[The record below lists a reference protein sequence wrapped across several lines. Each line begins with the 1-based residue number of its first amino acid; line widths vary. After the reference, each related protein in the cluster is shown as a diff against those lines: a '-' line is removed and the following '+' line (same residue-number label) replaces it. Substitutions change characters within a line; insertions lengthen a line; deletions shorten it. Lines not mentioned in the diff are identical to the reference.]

1 MRREAGKS
9 ELTKDLFMT
18 PHHRTSPTR
27 PAEGQPGISPAQP
40 ASFLVGV
47 ASRFGGRSDL
57 NSPRY
62 KLLWQTVAIAA
73 SMLIFASLRPATT
86 DVTARNPTP
95 STILDVGSEGL
106 GRTPSG
112 TRSPRMGVSK
122 TTEAQLRRPAYFV
135 AKDFT
140 NHFRFRAQS
149 VAPVQK
155 SELTRLGQGSV
166 SQKLIVVNH
175 AP

>member
-1 MRREAGKS
+1 
-9 ELTKDLFMT
+9 MT
-18 PHHRTSPTR
+18 PNHRTSPAR

-40 ASFLVGV
+40 TAFLVDV
-47 ASRFGGRSDL
+47 AARFGGRSDL
-57 NSPRY
+57 NRPRY

-86 DVTARNPTP
+86 DLTAGNRTP
-95 STILDVGSEGL
+95 STMLDVGSKEL
-106 GRTPSG
+106 GRTVSG

-122 TTEAQLRRPAYFV
+122 TREAQLRRPAYFV

-140 NHFRFRAQS
+140 NHFSLRAQS
-149 VAPVQK
+149 VATVQK

-166 SQKLIVVNH
+166 SQKRVVANYT
-175 AP
+175 P

>member
-1 MRREAGKS
+1 
-9 ELTKDLFMT
+9 MT
-18 PHHRTSPTR
+18 PHHRTSPAR

-40 ASFLVGV
+40 TAFFLVDV
-47 ASRFGGRSDL
+47 AARFGGRSDL
-57 NSPRY
+57 NRPRY

-73 SMLIFASLRPATT
+73 SMLIFASLRPATI

-95 STILDVGSEGL
+95 STILDVG
-106 GRTPSG
+106 RTVSG

-140 NHFRFRAQS
+140 NHFSLRAQS
-149 VAPVQK
+149 IAIVQK
-155 SELTRLGQGSV
+155 SELTRPGQGSV
-166 SQKLIVVNH
+166 SQKRVVVNYT
-175 AP
+175 P